1 MALAFEFGAVLGLF
15 SMDESIFD
23 LVYYEIGLPGWGYNL
38 DPIGSFADYSTDYDS
53 STNHPITESTDN
65 ESSEY
70 ETTGMITEPVKVRRG
85 FSPYSMLM
93 KNQYFKRDLPGS
105 HRVAKRASDSLADH
119 DKNDIFYEM
128 F

>member
-1 MALAFEFGAVLGLF
+1 
-15 SMDESIFD
+15 MDESIFD

-38 DPIGSFADYSTDYDS
+38 DPIGFADYGTDFESTS
-53 STNHPITESTDN
+53 QTDN
-65 ESSEY
+65 ESIDNQSSEY
-70 ETTGMITEPVKVRRG
+70 ETTGIITEPVKVRRG

-105 HRVAKRASDSLADH
+105 HRVAKRSSESLADH

>member
-1 MALAFEFGAVLGLF
+1 MKNWGVIFGEWV
-15 SMDESIFD
+15 DI
-23 LVYYEIGLPGWGYNL
+23 LVYYEIGRPEWGNNL
-38 DPIGSFADYSTDYDS
+38 DPVGFGDYSTDYDW
-53 STNHPITESTDN
+53 STGLSTDN
-65 ESSEY
+65 NDSSEY
-70 ETTGMITEPVKVRRG
+70 ETTITEPIKVRRG

-105 HRVAKRASDSLADH
+105 HRVAKRSPDSLAEH

>member
-1 MALAFEFGAVLGLF
+1 MVWAWFGLF

-23 LVYYEIGLPGWGYNL
+23 LVYYEIGLPDWGYNL
-38 DPIGSFADYSTDYDS
+38 DPIGSFADYSNDYES
-53 STNHPITESTDN
+53 PSQQSTDN

-105 HRVAKRASDSLADH
+105 HRVAKRSSESLADH